1 MRRNDGRL
9 TNSTGFIFQLIY
21 SNLIMRVGSYEEG
34 SSRFVGNLFT
44 FCAALC
50 RHKTVFAEES
60 EE

>member
-1 MRRNDGRL
+1 MAHDDRL
-9 TNSTGFIFQLIY
+9 TPSTGFIFQLMY
-21 SNLIMRVGSYEEG
+21 TDLIMRVGIYEEG
-34 SSRFVGNLFT
+34 SSRFVGNLFP